1 MLRKALFPQGKHV
14 QKLCSSHVLL
24 LCLGQ
29 NMRELPNVSYPC
41 ECRLPTSSS
50 IAQAHTHV
58 GCHVDTHNPQN
69 LNTAQLS
76 QKQCWT
82 QMCCAQNLSIYYST
96 QLAHLS
102 HLVFFT
108 LLRHLFIFIWIHPR
122 STPSASCLQPAHD
135 GESQFVRQKG
145 KSHNYQPE
153 FNNSVLFT
161 CTPSK
166 WLTDFL
172 WREISLAGTKPVSIA
187 YISKDVHGHTIRV
200 LAYIRMQGSIVS
212 SKQKAAIMQLTARS
226 PKAGFMTNHY
236 NSATLFS
243 LHFTGKH
250 SSARI
255 RLRPTIPLQSHFL
268 PQNTYWYICQSFRVL
283 FVNP

>member
-172 WREISLAGTKPVSIA
+172 GREISLAGTKPVSIA

-212 SKQKAAIMQLTARS
+212 SKQKAALC
-226 PKAGFMTNHY
+226 
-236 NSATLFS
+236 
-243 LHFTGKH
+243 
-250 SSARI
+250 SSQQEVQ
-255 RLRPTIPLQSHFL
+255 RLVS
-268 PQNTYWYICQSFRVL
+268 
-283 FVNP
+283 